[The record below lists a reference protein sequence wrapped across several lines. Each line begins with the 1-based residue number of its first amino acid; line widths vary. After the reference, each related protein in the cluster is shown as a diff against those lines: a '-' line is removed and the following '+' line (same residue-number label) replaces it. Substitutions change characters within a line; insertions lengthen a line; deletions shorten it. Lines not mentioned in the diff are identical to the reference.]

1 MSTLKMASINL
12 FKTSAYS
19 LYKNPILF
27 LLPSIGS
34 VISIVS
40 EVFFVIGLRNNNNQN
55 YFPFSDI
62 VILFLFF
69 ISFTIAYFQL
79 FIARKVILKTAFK
92 TKNYYNVIVIE
103 LLIIYSIYAL
113 ALTGI
118 GGYESD
124 MRKSLASVKSD
135 RFSLYMSK
143 VNTYNDH
150 TILSI
155 VSSGITIVLL
165 SVIISMFFNAWMIQ
179 YVLIGAQNISS
190 GRYSLYE
197 SFKNMFSLTIQEN
210 AKDKKKDIAS
220 LFIVTT
226 LISVIEF
233 VLTNMA
239 VFPIADILSLYV
251 LQFVVLSIIEAIYSP
266 FFLVY
271 FFLTFSS

>member
-1 MSTLKMASINL
+1 MAAINL

-19 LYKNPILF
+19 LYRNPILF

-40 EVFFVIGLRNNNNQN
+40 EVLFVIGLSNNNNQN

-69 ISFTIAYFQL
+69 VSFTIAYFQL
-79 FIARKVILKTAFK
+79 FIARKVILKKVFNTN
-92 TKNYYNVIVIE
+92 NYYNILVIE
-103 LLIIYSIYAL
+103 LLIIYSIHAL

-118 GGYESD
+118 GGYEND

-135 RFSLYMSK
+135 RFSLYVSK
-143 VNTYNDH
+143 VNTYDDD
-150 TILSI
+150 TILSV
-155 VSSGITIVLL
+155 VSSGIIIVLL

-179 YVLIGAQNISS
+179 YVLIEAQNINS
-190 GRYSLYE
+190 GRYSLFQ
-197 SFKNMFSLTIQEN
+197 SFKNILSLTIQEN
-210 AKDKKKDIAS
+210 AKNKKKDVAS

-226 LISVIEF
+226 LISVIGF
-233 VLTNMA
+233 VLANMA
-239 VFPIADILSLYV
+239 VFPITDILSLYV
-251 LQFVVLSIIEAIYSP
+251 LQFVVLSIIDAIYSP